1 MITLLLADPQEMVA
15 ESLRLALDG
24 APDLTVTGV
33 ATDFESL
40 QRLLRTRS
48 ADVVLLDQRLPASP
62 DGGEVGA
69 GVRRVR
75 ALSPDSRVL
84 MLTASPNETAA
95 VVALEAGCV
104 GVVPKTMSLDDLVAA
119 VREAAAGRLNLD
131 SDMLARLVPRLS
143 RTYREPGA
151 DLTSRER
158 EVLRLVAD
166 GLSTP
171 DMAARLVVS
180 TNTVRNHVQ
189 SILSKLGAHS
199 KLEALVIAT
208 RANLLS

>member
-33 ATDFESL
+33 VTTVEALE
-40 QRLLRTRS
+40 RLLESRS
-48 ADVVLLDQRLPASP
+48 ADVVVLDQQLPASAAGA
-62 DGGEVGA
+62 DVGA
-69 GVRRVR
+69 LVRRVR
-75 ALSPDSRVL
+75 ELSPDSRVL
-84 MLTASPNETAA
+84 MLTASPSEAAA
-95 VVALEAGCV
+95 VAALESGCV
-104 GVVPKTMSLDDLVAA
+104 GVVPKTNSLDHLVGA
-119 VREAAAGRLNLD
+119 VRAAATGRLNLD
-131 SDMLARLVPRLS
+131 PDLLARLVPRLS
-143 RTYREPGA
+143 RSYREPGA
-151 DLTSRER
+151 DLTARER
-158 EVLRLVAD
+158 EVLRLVAE

-189 SILSKLGAHS
+189 SILTKLGVHS
-199 KLEALVIAT
+199 KLEALIVAT

>member
-1 MITLLLADPQEMVA
+1 VITLLLADPQEMVA

-33 ATDFESL
+33 ATSL
-40 QRLLRTRS
+40 EELERLVLNRP
-48 ADVVLLDQRLPASP
+48 AEVVLVDQRLPSLQP
-62 DGGEVGA
+62 GVGIAA

-75 ALSPDSRVL
+75 ELSPESRIL
-84 MLTASPNETAA
+84 MLTASPNEAAA
-95 VVALEAGCV
+95 VVALEAGCA

-119 VREAAAGRLNLD
+119 VRGAAAGRLGLD

-143 RTYREPGA
+143 RSYREPGA
-151 DLTSRER
+151 DLTARER
-158 EVLRLVAD
+158 EVLTLVAE
-166 GLSTP
+166 GLSTT

-189 SILSKLGAHS
+189 SILTKLGAHS

-208 RANLLS
+208 RGNLLE

>member
-1 MITLLLADPQEMVA
+1 VITLLLADPQEMVA

-33 ATDFESL
+33 ATSFAALHSLLES
-40 QRLLRTRS
+40 RT
-48 ADVVLLDQRLPASP
+48 ADVVLLDQRLPASHEGA
-62 DGGEVGA
+62 DVGA

-75 ALSPDSRVL
+75 ELSPDSRVL
-84 MLTASPNETAA
+84 MLTASPNEAAA
-95 VVALEAGCV
+95 VVALESGCV
-104 GVVPKTMSLDDLVAA
+104 GVVPKTLSLDDLVAA
-119 VREAAAGRLNLD
+119 VREAATGRLNLD

-143 RTYREPGA
+143 RSYREPGA

-158 EVLRLVAD
+158 EVLRLVAE

-189 SILSKLGAHS
+189 SILTKLGAHS
-199 KLEALVIAT
+199 KLEALVIAN
-208 RANLLS
+208 RSHLLD